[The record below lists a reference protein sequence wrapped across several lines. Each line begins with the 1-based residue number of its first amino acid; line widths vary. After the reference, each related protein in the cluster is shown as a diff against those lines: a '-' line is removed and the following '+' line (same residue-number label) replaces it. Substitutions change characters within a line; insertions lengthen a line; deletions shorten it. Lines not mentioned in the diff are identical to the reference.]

1 MVGGVDALRQD
12 IYIVQQ
18 HNAGCNWK
26 FCQQSMPQYMHFAT
40 TIGCFAAKISIGKN
54 GKQPPA
60 KHAGGC
66 LPLRVPH

>member
-1 MVGGVDALRQD
+1 
-12 IYIVQQ
+12 
-18 HNAGCNWK
+18 
-26 FCQQSMPQYMHFAT
+26 MHFAT

-60 KHAGGC
+60 KYAGGC